1 MKLLAE
7 NAITPPRHRIHDF
20 FDAGAR
26 ERHAGAVNND
36 FALFDAGDCRE
47 ALYSLLASPLPPPPR
62 HLPPPTQLHP
72 LSATLDDN

>member
-47 ALYSLLASPLPPPPR
+47 ALYSLLTPPFTIQNMQNT
-62 HLPPPTQLHP
+62 TQ
-72 LSATLDDN
+72 D

>member
-36 FALFDAGDCRE
+36 FALFDGGDHRE
-47 ALYSLLASPLPPPPR
+47 ALYSLLTSPPQPPYVY
-62 HLPPPTQLHP
+62 
-72 LSATLDDN
+72 